1 MKNEIM
7 KKYQLKK
14 LTKIKKKI
22 QYKERESILIREK
35 LKRMK
40 L

>member
-1 MKNEIM
+1 M

-14 LTKIKKKI
+14 LTKIKKI
-22 QYKERESILIREK
+22 QYKERESILIGEK